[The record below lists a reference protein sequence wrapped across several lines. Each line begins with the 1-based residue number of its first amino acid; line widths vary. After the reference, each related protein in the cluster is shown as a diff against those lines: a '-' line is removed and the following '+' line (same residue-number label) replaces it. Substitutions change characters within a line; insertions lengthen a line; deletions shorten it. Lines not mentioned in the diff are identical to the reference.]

1 MAILPQR
8 VRDEHGELRARIEVL
23 RTVADA
29 IGSATTES
37 IREGVGQAYTFLIH
51 QLIPHAQAEEQVL
64 YPTVGRLL
72 RVVESTET
80 MTRDHLEVVRLTEE
94 LEALRLQLF
103 YTPVSE
109 ADEQA
114 LRRVLYGLYAIIKLH
129 LAKEE
134 EIYLPIVEAR
144 LPCAGYLAY
153 PFEKLVVFQERMTQ
167 VASTR
172 DTCSMSLLTPGEKPY
187 QGVTVF

>member
-1 MAILPQR
+1 MATLPQGI
-8 VRDEHGELRARIEVL
+8 RDEHKELIARSEVL
-23 RTVADA
+23 RTVADS
-29 IGSATTES
+29 IGSASTES

-72 RVVESTET
+72 RTVEATET
-80 MTRDHLEVVRLTEE
+80 MSRDHLEVIRLTEE
-94 LEALRLQLF
+94 LEALRLHWF
-103 YTPVSE
+103 YTAVSE

-144 LPCAGYLAY
+144 LPASEVDG
-153 PFEKLVVFQERMTQ
+153 LVEAMEGTVTEAKSSLRMIDP
-167 VASTR
+167 R
-172 DTCSMSLLTPGEKPY
+172 E
-187 QGVTVF
+187 

>member
-1 MAILPQR
+1 MAPLPQR
-8 VRDEHGELRARIEVL
+8 VRDEHRELMIRIELL
-23 RTVADA
+23 RTLADS
-29 IGSATTES
+29 IGSTSAES

-72 RVVESTET
+72 RALEATET
-80 MTRDHLEVVRLTEE
+80 MSRDHLEVIRLTEVP
-94 LEALRLQLF
+94 LVLRLHLY
-103 YTPVSE
+103 YTPISE
-109 ADEQA
+109 SNEQA

-144 LPCAGYLAY
+144 LPAEEVNGLLEAM
-153 PFEKLVVFQERMTQ
+153 EGTVMEAKSSLRMI
-167 VASTR
+167 
-172 DTCSMSLLTPGEKPY
+172 DPY
-187 QGVTVF
+187 

>member
-1 MAILPQR
+1 MATIPQR
-8 VRDEHGELRARIEVL
+8 VRDEHMELIARIELL
-23 RTVADA
+23 RTVADS
-29 IGSATTES
+29 IGSAATES

-72 RVVESTET
+72 RALEATET
-80 MTRDHLEVVRLTEE
+80 MSRDHLEVIRLTEE
-94 LEALRLQLF
+94 LEALRLHVF

-109 ADEQA
+109 ADERA

-134 EIYLPIVEAR
+134 EIYLPILEAR
-144 LPCAGYLAY
+144 LAASEVGG
-153 PFEKLVVFQERMTQ
+153 LVQAMEGTAMEAKSGLMMVDPHE
-167 VASTR
+167 
-172 DTCSMSLLTPGEKPY
+172 
-187 QGVTVF
+187 